1 MSQTILIVEDEFAIS
16 SMINFSLSRAG
27 FNVVEA
33 ENCSKALSLIRSNLP
48 DLILIDWMLPD
59 GSGLELARTI
69 KNDDITEHIGVI
81 MLTAKAEEKD
91 KILGL
96 ESGADD
102 YITKPFSQKELLAR
116 IKAVLRRTYGDSN
129 ELIVG
134 DIKFDLNSYQVYI
147 KNQKVH
153 LGPKE
158 YKLLK
163 FLVENNGRVY
173 SRAQLLDHVWG
184 QANFLEE
191 RTVDVHIRRLRT
203 ILEKYKIDNLI
214 QTIRGA
220 GYGFNL

>member
-33 ENCSKALSLIRSNLP
+33 ENCSKALSIIRSNLP